1 VTYDLATPTPEFLRL
16 AYSGHYPRTINASPK
31 WSSALQN
38 LLESW
43 HPGKQVVL
51 ACGTAHALQAALL
64 GINCTDGFSDKEEVF
79 HRTPMDPQITTSIR
93 RTWYEPAK
101 DYSEK
106 YSIYLNTSPNSPDGT
121 EDQVDCDIWD
131 ASYACPVYGWS
142 GEPPPHT
149 ISIWSAGKL
158 LGCPEMRL
166 SWVVTRNKELADNI
180 RRHVATTT
188 GGVSVA
194 SQHFVAQTII
204 NTKGIRDLI
213 EKDARA
219 TLLENAEVF
228 KELKDHVVWYDGV
241 PKTQK
246 GMFAWFQAVEPVH
259 FAAALERS
267 HVQLADGA
275 SFGDD
280 RAGVYRMSLGND
292 AETNRVAIRALR
304 RALDQR

>member
-1 VTYDLATPTPEFLRL
+1 MTYDLATPNPEFLRL
-16 AYSGHYPRTINASPK
+16 AYSGYYPRTINASPK

-43 HPGKQVVL
+43 YPGKQVVL
-51 ACGTAHALQAALL
+51 ACGTAHAIQAALL
-64 GINCTDGFSDKEEVF
+64 GINYSSGFSDKEEVF
-79 HRTPMDPQITTSIR
+79 HRAPMDPRIHTSVK
-93 RTWYEPAK
+93 RTWYELEK

-106 YSIYLNTSPNSPDGT
+106 HSIYINTSPNSPDGT
-121 EDQVDCDIWD
+121 EVADDCDIWD
-131 ASYACPVYGWS
+131 ASYATPVYGWS
-142 GEPPPHT
+142 GEIPPHT
-149 ISIWSAGKL
+149 ISIWSAGKMF
-158 LGCPEMRL
+158 GCPEMRL
-166 SWVVTRNKELADNI
+166 SWLVTRNKEIADNA

-228 KELKDHVVWYDGV
+228 KELKDHVVWYEGV

-246 GMFAWFQAVEPVH
+246 GMFAWFQAIKPVH
-259 FAAALERS
+259 FAAALNQS
-267 HVQLADGA
+267 GVQLTDGA
-275 SFGDD
+275 DCKFYTP
-280 RAGVYRMSLGND
+280 GVYRMSLGND